1 MSRPHISNVLLVDQ
15 TYFYNKTQDVA
26 ISKSIFDVRSRSHYD
41 DSHIRASFSLGM
53 EESEMIQSLLE
64 LVNGTTTAERMDEN
78 LITIKLNTLF
88 GKNSLFK
95 LRGLSYKTILLYGDE
110 INNCG
115 NKDLCSSSMATSND
129 ECDTTLPPP
138 LETPIEKFT
147 HEVHPNCELFLPSC
161 MKFSTPIQLS
171 DMKRYPV
178 LLLSE
183 LLRREGKLDNI
194 IVLTSYKSFCDKYGF
209 LLTLRETGIGYQGI
223 YPSEII
229 ENFLYLGDK
238 ESASS
243 DVELTD
249 LGITYILNMAEEVSN
264 DLEFLEVAPGVKKYS
279 YLKLG
284 TDDTISHSIS
294 NLFDQ
299 ANEFLRQAYERNGK
313 AIVNCNMGVSRSST
327 TVISY
332 IMKYYGLSF
341 EQVFH
346 HVKNQR
352 SVTCPNASFRE
363 QLKSFYNSQ

>member
-1 MSRPHISNVLLVDQ
+1 MSRPHLSNVLLVDQ

-26 ISKSIFDVRSRSHYD
+26 VSKSIFDVRSRTHYD
-41 DSHIRASFSLGM
+41 DSHIRASFSLGI
-53 EESEMIQSLLE
+53 EESEMIQTLLE
-64 LVNGTTTAERMDEN
+64 LVNGKERVDEN

-88 GKNSLFK
+88 GKNSMFK

-110 INNCG
+110 INIFG
-115 NKDLCSSSMATSND
+115 NHEDSV
-129 ECDTTLPPP
+129 ECNQAP
-138 LETPIEKFT
+138 LETPVEKFT
-147 HEVHPNCELFLPSC
+147 NEIHPNCELFLPSSL
-161 MKFSTPIQLS
+161 KISTPIHWN
-171 DMKRYPV
+171 DMQRYTI

-194 IVLTSYKSFCDKYGF
+194 IVLTSYKSFCEKYGF

-264 DLEFLEVAPGVKKYS
+264 DLELLEIAPGVKKYS

-284 TDDTISHSIS
+284 TGDTISHSIS
-294 NLFDQ
+294 NLFEQ
-299 ANEFLRQAYERNGK
+299 ANEFLREAYEKKCK

-352 SVTCPNASFRE
+352 SVTCPNAAFRE